1 MIAAML
7 GEEEPIPIFVPVTS
21 AVTATQGVTKKDGYA
36 DKKIIGYISAGSTS
50 SITMKTDPLP
60 TDAEIFFYSPSDYPR
75 EVELAL
81 TVNDGKEVKKGTFNG
96 NDTARI
102 ISLGMQKKDDALSL
116 KMTLKSTNLYVEKD
130 ANCFWYIDMAVF
142 RDAMSRLQQNQ
153 LKINEFT
160 EHSFEGTYTA
170 TRANEM
176 ILTTIAYDNGWE
188 IWVNDER
195 VETQKAL
202 GALVAFR
209 IDGEAGQE
217 YNIRM
222 VYNPKTINIGLIV
235 SIISICIFI
244 LLIVLERRFN
254 LGCKVREDVNY
265 NDGRGESD
273 DDEQDNGAVI
283 VAQEPDGWDKFAE
296 ASMKV
301 LAKLKVIFIPQKRE
315 KYVHNHSK
323 KKKKK

>member
-1 MIAAML
+1 
-7 GEEEPIPIFVPVTS
+7 
-21 AVTATQGVTKKDGYA
+21 
-36 DKKIIGYISAGSTS
+36 
-50 SITMKTDPLP
+50 
-60 TDAEIFFYSPSDYPR
+60 
-75 EVELAL
+75 
-81 TVNDGKEVKKGTFNG
+81 
-96 NDTARI
+96 
-102 ISLGMQKKDDALSL
+102 
-116 KMTLKSTNLYVEKD
+116 MTLKRTNLYVEKD

-142 RDAMSRLQQNQ
+142 QDAMSRLQQNQ